1 MGFKMDEA
9 SIDDALNIIKENKEK
24 PFDLL
29 AEIERRLRLT
39 EDDDAVVSPTE
50 KIDIKLPVLKIS
62 EAWGRTGNTDREIIE
77 SFASKIQGASLE
89 QKLASL
95 NGILDGKGVG
105 KDVSGLLSTMMICE
119 ILSSILRDFTESA
132 GGFVFEGFLAGLF
145 GGKSVQITKPEDIE
159 GMDAAGKP
167 ITDVVL
173 NDRHYSLK
181 LLGQT
186 TGVKGSFRN
195 MVEHF
200 DAIDH
205 VVYLDARRIGGDKG
219 LEFGEFEITLPGF
232 LDVFVT
238 PFLRQVTTRDVEVKS
253 AAEFKKLLQKLD
265 TEGKP
270 VKTVA
275 FSKGNFIPG
284 RTARVFGYSPSAQSV
299 LTEELLQEVGV
310 SGEDLKKIL
319 ARVVQMEDEELQQ
332 FAPFVIDHA
341 ERKFEK
347 TKAEKLFGSMAV
359 VDILKRTIETGDK
372 DAIINSL
379 KQTPG
384 YKGKQQF
391 EFTRQQAEDIANF
404 KVVGTLMVGEERM
417 KGVWKAYAKTLQE
430 VINPVYGNLQE
441 FTNNINAYLLG
452 TGGGDRKSRGQQALQ
467 DAEQLKVATDAA
479 IKIVTPSDGPGA
491 DVTPVDA
498 TPSAGDARAAS
509 RARRRRAGAGVSNPM
524 SRGTRRE

>member
-1 MGFKMDEA
+1 MEFKMDEA
-9 SIDDALNIIKENKEK
+9 SINNALKTIKENKEK

-39 EDDDAVVSPTE
+39 EDEDAVVSPTE

-62 EAWGRTGNTDREIIE
+62 EAWGRTGNSDRDIIE
-77 SFASKIQGASLE
+77 SFASKITGDTLE
-89 QKLASL
+89 AKLKGM
-95 NGILDGKGVG
+95 NDILDGSGVG

-119 ILSSILRDFTESA
+119 ILTSILRDFTESA

-159 GMDAAGKP
+159 GMAASGKP

-173 NDRHYSLK
+173 NNKHYSLK

-238 PFLRQVTTRDVEVKS
+238 PFLKQVTTRDVEVEN

-265 TEGKP
+265 SEGKP
-270 VKTVA
+270 VKTIA
-275 FSKGNFIPG
+275 FSRGGFIPS
-284 RTARVFGYSPSAQSV
+284 RKTAATFGYSPTETNF
-299 LTEELLQEVGV
+299 LTEGVLQEIRT
-310 SGEDLKKIL
+310 SGEDMKKIL

-332 FAPFVIDHA
+332 FAPFKIDHA

-359 VDILKRTIETGDK
+359 VDIVKRTIGTGDK

-384 YKGKQQF
+384 YKSKQQF
-391 EFTRQQAEDIANF
+391 EFTRQQAEEIANF
-404 KVVGTLMVGEERM
+404 RVVGVLMVGEERM

-479 IKIVTPSDGPGA
+479 IKIVTPSDGPSV

-498 TPSAGDARAAS
+498 TPSAG
-509 RARRRRAGAGVSNPM
+509 GAPSSPRKPRQFNPQAQGLG
-524 SRGTRRE
+524 SAEE

>member
-1 MGFKMDEA
+1 MDEA
-9 SIDDALNIIKENKEK
+9 SIDGALKTIKENKEK

-29 AEIERRLRLT
+29 AEIESRLRLIET
-39 EDDDAVVSPTE
+39 DDSVVSPTE

-62 EAWGRTGNTDREIIE
+62 EAWGRTRNSDRDIIE
-77 SFASKIQGASLE
+77 SFASKISGTTLE
-89 QKLASL
+89 EKLSSL
-95 NGILDGKGVG
+95 NSILDGEGVG

-119 ILSSILRDFTESA
+119 ILTSILRDFTESA

-173 NDRHYSLK
+173 NDKHYSLK

-238 PFLRQVTTRDVEVKS
+238 PFLKQVTTRGVKIEN
-253 AAEFKKLLQKLD
+253 AAEFKKLLQQLD
-265 TEGKP
+265 SEGKP
-270 VKTVA
+270 VKKIK
-275 FSKGNFIPG
+275 FGRKGFVPG
-284 RTARVFGYSPSAQSV
+284 RPVTDFGYSPSAQSM
-299 LTEELLQEVGV
+299 LTEEILQEVGV
-310 SGEDLKKIL
+310 SGEDLKRIL
-319 ARVVQMEDEELQQ
+319 ARAAQMEDEELQQ
-332 FAPFVIDHA
+332 FAPFVLDHA
-341 ERKFEK
+341 ERKFEG
-347 TKAEKLFGSMAV
+347 TKAAKLFGSMAV
-359 VDILKRTIETGDK
+359 VDILKRNIETGDK
-372 DAIINSL
+372 DTIINSL

-404 KVVGTLMVGEERM
+404 KVVGILMVGEERM

-479 IKIVTPSDGPGA
+479 IKIVTPSDGAEA
-491 DVTPVDA
+491 DITPDA
-498 TPSAGDARAAS
+498 APTSAGNARSAS
-509 RARRRRAGAGVSNPM
+509 RARRRAAGPAVSNPM

>member
-1 MGFKMDEA
+1 MEFKMDEA
-9 SIDDALNIIKENKEK
+9 SIDGALKTIKENKTSQS
-24 PFDLL
+24 FDLL
-29 AEIERRLRLT
+29 AEIERKLRLF
-39 EDDDAVVSPTE
+39 EAEDAVVSPTE

-62 EAWGRTGNTDREIIE
+62 EAWGRTGNSDRDIIE
-77 SFASKIQGASLE
+77 SFASKIPGTTLE
-89 QKLASL
+89 QKLSSL
-95 NGILDGKGVG
+95 NSILDGQGVG

-145 GGKSVQITKPEDIE
+145 GGESVQITGPEDI
-159 GMDAAGKP
+159 GSGASGKP
-167 ITDVVL
+167 ITDVIL
-173 NDRHYSLK
+173 NNKHYSLK

-186 TGVKGSFRN
+186 TGVKGSFKN

-200 DAIDH
+200 ADYDH

-238 PFLRQVTTRDVEVKS
+238 PFLRQVTAKDVEVKS

-265 TEGKP
+265 SEGKP
-270 VKTVA
+270 VKTIA
-275 FSKGNFIPG
+275 FSRGGFIPS
-284 RTARVFGYSPSAQSV
+284 RKTAATFGYSP
-299 LTEELLQEVGV
+299 TEANFITEGVLQEIRT
-310 SGEDLKKIL
+310 SGEDMKKIL
-319 ARVVQMEDEELQQ
+319 SRVVQMEDEELQQ
-332 FAPFVIDHA
+332 FAPFKIDHA
-341 ERKFEK
+341 ERKFEG

-359 VDILKRTIETGDK
+359 VDIVKRTIATGDK
-372 DAIINSL
+372 DAIIHSL
-379 KQTPG
+379 RETDG
-384 YKGKQQF
+384 YQKKQQF
-391 EFTRQQAEDIANF
+391 EFTRQQAEEIVNF

-498 TPSAGDARAAS
+498 TPSAGDAAPAAVDYGRVGQGKS
-509 RARRRRAGAGVSNPM
+509 FKPFKFP
-524 SRGTRRE
+524 EE

>member
-1 MGFKMDEA
+1 MKNRIDEINKLVDEYEEQQGLVENFGLE
-9 SIDDALNIIKENKEK
+9 SLMQLVQEQLRNMPSLLGEDAE
-24 PFDLL
+24 
-29 AEIERRLRLT
+29 AT
-39 EDDDAVVSPTE
+39 VSPTE

-62 EAWGRTGNTDREIIE
+62 EAWGRTGNSDRDIIE
-77 SFASKIQGASLE
+77 SFASKIPGTTLE
-89 QKLASL
+89 QKLSSL
-95 NGILDGKGVG
+95 NSILDGDGAG
-105 KDVSGLLSTMMICE
+105 RDVSGLLSTMMICE

-173 NDRHYSLK
+173 NDKHYSLK

-238 PFLRQVTTRDVEVKS
+238 PFLKQVTTRGVKIDN
-253 AAEFKKLLQKLD
+253 AAEFKKLLQQLD
-265 TEGKP
+265 SEGKP
-270 VKTVA
+270 VKTIV
-275 FSKGNFIPG
+275 FSRGGFIPG
-284 RTARVFGYSPSAQSV
+284 RKSVAKFGYSPKEASF

-319 ARVVQMEDEELQQ
+319 SRAMQMEDEELQQ
-332 FAPFVIDHA
+332 FAPFTIDHA
-341 ERKFEK
+341 DRKFEG
-347 TKAEKLFGSMAV
+347 TKAAKLFGSMAV
-359 VDILKRTIETGDK
+359 VDILKRNIESGDK
-372 DAIINSL
+372 ETIINSL

-391 EFTRQQAEDIANF
+391 EFTRTQAEEIANF

-452 TGGGDRKSRGQQALQ
+452 TGEGDRKARGKQALH

-479 IKIVTPSDGPGA
+479 IKVVTPDSGA
-491 DVTPVDA
+491 DAEVE
-498 TPSAGDARAAS
+498 AGDGAPTS
-509 RARRRRAGAGVSNPM
+509 PRRPRSVNTQAQRLGF
-524 SRGTRRE
+524 EE